1 MTEVVSF
8 AQHDGVA
15 TLTMDDG
22 KANAPSLAMSP
33 FLDAIVDAG
42 AFDATIAQ
50 HARELLELDP
60 ATFAATKQ
68 RLRQPTLIRIAVA
81 TS

>member
-1 MTEVVSF
+1 
-8 AQHDGVA
+8 
-15 TLTMDDG
+15 MDDG

-50 HARELLELDP
+50 HAQELLKLDP
-60 ATFAATKQ
+60 ATFVATKQ
-68 RLRQPTLIRIAVA
+68 RLRQPTLDRIAAA